1 MKVVLQDLTKIFES
15 RHEKGK
21 EVIAVNKFN
30 YEIPDG
36 KLIKLLSFQQLT
48 SNYDKLLTKIKAIN
62 KLLTQKL

>member
-36 KLIKLLSFQQLT
+36 KLIVLLELRVAV
-48 SNYDKLLTKIKAIN
+48 KVPRCI
-62 KLLTQKL
+62 